1 MISGKNNLQTDFEGK
16 KILARKYQAK
26 KKIPTPK
33 KSLSRPITLKNIIT
47 PLYVRTKILSPEV
60 RGQKKLF
67 PKPKNS
73 YHPQKVKWSAPNFWW
88 PDSTHLEP

>member
-16 KILARKYQAK
+16 KIARKYQAK

-47 PLYVRTKILSPEV
+47 PLYVRTKIISPEV
-60 RGQKKLF
+60 RGTKKLF
-67 PKPKNS
+67 PKPNNS
-73 YHPQKVKWSAPNFWW
+73 YHPQKVKWSAPNFRRS
-88 PDSTHLEP
+88 DSAHLEP